1 MLVPNTKLNI
11 PVAELTAEHIRSFVD
26 DVVAREGIETVTIN
40 RVARAFGV
48 NSPTITHRLRVH
60 FSDWL
65 ATNYPEHTA
74 SVRIDKSRRV
84 LDAAIRIAAT
94 GGLQAVT
101 LHALADDLGVT
112 VQGVAGHM
120 ESIGA
125 LRSKV
130 INEAITQGVN
140 PEIIAA
146 GIVLSDPAVA
156 ALDVETKRKYWRATE
171 AALFGS

>member
-1 MLVPNTKLNI
+1 M
-11 PVAELTAEHIRSFVD
+11 
-26 DVVAREGIETVTIN
+26 
-40 RVARAFGV
+40 
-48 NSPTITHRLRVH
+48 
-60 FSDWL
+60 
-65 ATNYPEHTA
+65 
-74 SVRIDKSRRV
+74 
-84 LDAAIRIAAT
+84 
-94 GGLQAVT
+94 
-101 LHALADDLGVT
+101 HALADDFGVT
-112 VQGVAGHM
+112 VQGVSGHMESIGALRSM